1 MEFYPQTYY
10 HLYNR
15 TNNRELLFKE
25 KENCLY
31 FLRKYRKRF
40 RKKIKTIAYCL
51 MPTHFHFLIYN
62 EDQDSKT
69 LSKEIGTWL
78 SAYAKAINKRYQR
91 NGSLFQRHTKAI
103 PVTEETYMITLLTYI
118 HQNPLR
124 SKLVTHMEDW
134 RYSSYLDFIGY
145 RYGTLIDTSYIKNW
159 FQDIDKFKIFSESLI
174 EEIDE
179 RFWV

>member
-25 KENCLY
+25 KENYLY
-31 FLRKYRKRF
+31 FLTKYRKRF
-40 RKKIKTIAYCL
+40 LKKIHTIAYCL

-62 EDQDSKT
+62 EDQESAI

-78 SAYAKAINKRYQR
+78 SAYVKAINKRYQR

-103 PVTEETYMITLLTYI
+103 AVTDETYLLTVLTYI

-124 SKLVTHMEDW
+124 SKLVIRLEDW
-134 RYSSYLDFIGY
+134 SFSSYLDFIKY
-145 RYGTLIDTSYIKNW
+145 RKGTLPNISFIKPWFKDTEE
-159 FQDIDKFKIFSESLI
+159 FKVFSESLI
-174 EEIDE
+174 EKIDE